1 MNSTKKKQPPI
12 GFGRT
17 PTPVEPDPFDE
28 EPDPPEE
35 EAEAENDWPKL
46 PPPLAS
52 PVFVTDLERYEL
64 LQRYDIRS
72 LVPMSAFE
80 MQLLMV
86 IAGLEKRIR
95 ELDPLPD

>member
-1 MNSTKKKQPPI
+1 MATSKKKQPPI

-17 PTPVEPDPFDE
+17 PSPVEPDDFEE

-35 EAEAENDWPKL
+35 EEAENDWPKL
-46 PPPLAS
+46 APPLAS

-72 LVPMSAFE
+72 LMPMSAFE

>member
-1 MNSTKKKQPPI
+1 MAASKKKAPPI

-17 PTPVEPDPFDE
+17 PTPVEPDEFDE
-28 EPDPPEE
+28 APDPPEE
-35 EAEAENDWPKL
+35 EESFDFPPP
-46 PPPLAS
+46 PPPLAT

-80 MQLLMV
+80 MQLIMV

-95 ELDPLPD
+95 ELEPDL

>member
-1 MNSTKKKQPPI
+1 MAKIKKKQPPI

-17 PTPVEPDPFDE
+17 PTPVEADDFEE
-28 EPDPPEE
+28 EPDPPEKE
-35 EAEAENDWPKL
+35 ENDWPEL

-52 PVFVTDLERYEL
+52 PVFVTELERYEL